1 MKPIIKVKSLSKQYR
16 IGPRLTSY
24 TTLREKLAEIIE
36 SPLKRVLNGKR
47 SQVTATVW
55 ALKDVSFEVH
65 PGEVVGI
72 VGRNGSGKSTL
83 LKTLSNITQP
93 TAGSVELYGRCG
105 SLLEVGTGFHPELT
119 GRENVFLNG
128 AILGMSR
135 AEIRQHFDEIVAFAE
150 VDEFMDTP
158 VKHYSS
164 GMYLRLA
171 FAVAAHLRT
180 EILFID
186 EVLAVGDTEF
196 QRKCLG
202 KVEGLAREGRTVL
215 FVSHNMGAVAQL
227 CGRAL
232 WLNEGRLESCGNS
245 HDIVSAYLSSAY
257 TGKHSWER
265 AHDASPSQRDIC
277 LCSVRLYQGG
287 RESNGVVSFNEEFT
301 VEIAYE
307 VKKVVADVS
316 MVLRITSETG
326 TIVFSS
332 SDTDTVSDHQG
343 QQSDPRGP
351 GVESCRSRQ
360 EGRYVSACKIPGRL
374 LKSGNFFLAVGARR
388 RQGTW
393 IEFQENV
400 LIFAVSAVGNP
411 VHARHH
417 GVITPILDWSVKKV
431 EI

>member
-1 MKPIIKVKSLSKQYR
+1 MKPIIKVENLSKQYR
-16 IGPRLTSY
+16 IEAGVSSY
-24 TTLREKLAEIIE
+24 PTLREKLAKMIE
-36 SPLKRVLNGKR
+36 SPLKHLLNGKR
-47 SQVTATVW
+47 SGAATVW

-83 LKTLSNITQP
+83 LKTLSNITRP
-93 TAGSVELYGRCG
+93 TAGSVELYGRFS
-105 SLLEVGTGFHPELT
+105 SLLEVGTGFHPELS
-119 GRENVFLNG
+119 GRDNVYLNG

-150 VDEFMDTP
+150 IDKFMDTP

-186 EVLAVGDTEF
+186 EVLAVGDAEF

-232 WLNEGRLESCGNS
+232 WLNEGRLKSCGSS
-245 HDIVSAYLSSAY
+245 HDIVSAYLSSSY

-265 AHDASPSQRDIC
+265 LAHDANSSPRDIC
-277 LCSVRLYQGG
+277 LTSVRLCQGG
-287 RESNGVVSFNEEFT
+287 READGVVSFNEEFT
-301 VEIAYE
+301 IEIAYE

-316 MVLRITSETG
+316 IVLRVTSETG

-332 SDTDTVSDHQG
+332 SDMDTVSDHQG
-343 QQSDPRGP
+343 QQSDACGP
-351 GVESCRSRQ
+351 GVGSCRPRQ
-360 EGRYVSACKIPGRL
+360 EGRYVSTCKIPGRL

-388 RQGTW
+388 QMTW
-393 IEFQENV
+393 IDFQENV

-411 VHARHH
+411 VHARHL
-417 GVITPILDWSVKKV
+417 GVITPILDWSVRKV